1 MAKRSE
7 ALWDAFQLNMTN
19 FTSGSGIAMAHYQI
33 RHLALLQQ
41 GMPKP
46 KSLLVLPSSSLLY
59 KAIRAQSYKG
69 GIVVAPGLEQSR
81 GKVYKQAHAYD
92 VNSIY
97 PHCIASTPMPG
108 GSFTYVK
115 HIDLSDPEA
124 FG

>member
-1 MAKRSE
+1 M
-7 ALWDAFQLNMTN
+7 
-19 FTSGSGIAMAHYQI
+19 AMAHYQTQ
-33 RHLALLQQ
+33 HLALSQE
-41 GMPKP
+41 GMLKP
-46 KSLLVLPSSSLLY
+46 KSLLVLPESSPLY
-59 KAIRAQSYKG
+59 KALRPQSYKG
-69 GIVVAPGLEQSR
+69 GIVVAPGLGQSQ

-97 PHCIASTPMPG
+97 PYCIASAPIPG

>member
-1 MAKRSE
+1 M
-7 ALWDAFQLNMTN
+7 L
-19 FTSGSGIAMAHYQI
+19 
-33 RHLALLQQ
+33 
-41 GMPKP
+41 KP
-46 KSLLVLPSSSLLY
+46 KSLLVLSDSSTLY
-59 KAIRAQSYKG
+59 KALRLQSYKG

-81 GKVYKQAHAYD
+81 GRVYKQAHAYD

-97 PHCIASTPMPG
+97 PYCITSAPIPG